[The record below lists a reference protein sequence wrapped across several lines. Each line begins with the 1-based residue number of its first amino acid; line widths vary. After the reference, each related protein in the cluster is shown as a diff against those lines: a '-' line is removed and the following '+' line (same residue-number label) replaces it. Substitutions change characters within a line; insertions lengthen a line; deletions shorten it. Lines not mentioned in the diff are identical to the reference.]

1 MKKLFIVLMVLALLV
16 TTTSMVFAGVDWDG
30 DPILS
35 VGGTTVYVDYSFG
48 GGDFILEGGQ
58 IRLVAEAP
66 QIRLLDPGPEY
77 IKTKVK
83 SDGQKGHLLLT
94 TSLSRAEVPDTF
106 QVRVSVP
113 SKDVEQVFTVTNR
126 PP

>member
-1 MKKLFIVLMVLALLV
+1 

-30 DPILS
+30 DPVLS

-66 QIRLLDPGPEY
+66 QIRLLDAGPEY
-77 IKTKVK
+77 IKIKVV
-83 SDGQKGHLLLT
+83 SDGQDGHLLLT

-106 QVRVSVP
+106 QVRVRVQTNNGE
-113 SKDVEQVFTVTNR
+113 KAFTFTVKNR
-126 PP
+126 ETIDFVMPK